1 MNLTEIPFEHR
12 MAAHCETGT
21 VTALL
26 NHAGMSISESMV
38 FGISGGIFFG
48 YLKSPDFPFPMFILR
63 SKPGNIRKK
72 ISKRL
77 GIKFHEQQFRSVS
90 AGEAALDEAIRQ
102 GHPTAVQ
109 VDFFY
114 MDYMPEWQRVHIN
127 AHYIIVFGMNGSSY
141 MVSDSYF
148 KQKSQLDRQKM
159 LTARFAGGMMAPK
172 GTMFFTQHIPD
183 NIDLAKP
190 IIKGIK
196 RASFNMTRL
205 PIPFLGV
212 KGIRKFAENLN
223 EWPVIARDT
232 EDLADRIMKI
242 NILMEDQGTGGG
254 GFRYMYATF
263 LQQAA
268 AIVNDDRLKSMSKEM
283 MEIGDKWR
291 NISYFAV
298 KMSKNRDLG
307 PDRIKELS
315 KMVYA
320 QADEEQKFFT
330 ELYKLVK

>member
-1 MNLTEIPFEHR
+1 

-26 NHAGMSISESMV
+26 NHSGMQLTEPLV
-38 FGISGGIFFG
+38 FGIAGGIFFG
-48 YLKSPDFPFPMFILR
+48 YLKSADLPFPMFILR
-63 SKPGNIRKK
+63 SRPGDIRKK

-77 GIKFHEQQFRSVS
+77 GIKFKEQTFRSPE
-90 AGEAALDEAIRQ
+90 AGQAALDEALRQ

-127 AHYIIVFGMNGSSY
+127 AHYIVVFGMNGSSY
-141 MVSDSYF
+141 SVSDSYY
-148 KQKSQLDRQKM
+148 KQRSQLDRNRL

-172 GTMFFTQHIPD
+172 GNMFYPVHIPENPD
-183 NIDLAKP
+183 YARAINI
-190 IIKGIK
+190 GIRK
-196 RASFNMTRL
+196 ACFNMLRL

-212 KGIRKFAENLN
+212 KGIRKFAEKVV
-223 EWPVIARDT
+223 EWPKLARNM
-232 EDLADRIMKI
+232 EDLSDRVMRI
-242 NILMEDQGTGGG
+242 NIFLEDQGTGGG

-268 AIVNDDRLKSMSKEM
+268 EIVKDERLKNLSKQM

-291 NISYFAV
+291 NISYFAA
-298 KMSKNRDLG
+298 KIGKNRDLG
-307 PDRIKELS
+307 PDRMKELS
-315 KMVYA
+315 RLIHA
-320 QADEEQKFFT
+320 QADEEHKFFT
-330 ELYKLVK
+330 ELYRLVK

>member
-1 MNLTEIPFEHR
+1 MNTLDIPFEHR

-21 VTALL
+21 VTSLL
-26 NHAGMSISESMV
+26 NHAGMSITEPLV
-38 FGISGGIFFG
+38 FGIAGGIFFG
-48 YLKSPDFPFPMFILR
+48 YLKSPDLPFPMFILR

-77 GIKFHEQQFRSVS
+77 GVKFREKRFRTPSK
-90 AGEAALDEAIRQ
+90 GESALDEAIRQ

-127 AHYIIVFGMNGSSY
+127 AHYIIVCGVNENKY
-141 MVSDSYF
+141 LVSDSYY
-148 KQKSQLDRQKM
+148 KQKSLLDRQRL

-172 GTMFFTQHIPD
+172 GNMFYADSVPTE
-183 NIDLAKP
+183 IDLRKP
-190 IIKGIK
+190 ILTGIR

-212 KGIRKFAENLN
+212 KGIRKFAEKVN
-223 EWPVIARDT
+223 EWPLITRDI
-232 EDLADRIMKI
+232 EDLADRMMRI
-242 NILMEDQGTGGG
+242 NILLEDQGTGGG

-268 AIVNDDRLKSMSKEM
+268 GITGDDRLKTMSKEM
-283 MEIGDKWR
+283 MKIGDKWR
-291 NISYFAV
+291 NISYFAA
-298 KMSKNRDLG
+298 KISKNRDLG
-307 PDRIKELS
+307 AEKIKELS
-315 KMVYA
+315 GMIYA
-320 QADEEQKFFT
+320 QADEEQKFFDD
-330 ELYKLVK
+330 LYKLVK

>member
-1 MNLTEIPFEHR
+1 MNSIELPFEHR

-26 NHAGMSISESMV
+26 NHAGMEITEPLV

-48 YLKSPDFPFPMFILR
+48 YLKSHDLPFPMFILR
-63 SKPGNIRKK
+63 SKPGDIRKK

-77 GIKFHEQQFRSVS
+77 GIKFHEQRFRSEKE
-90 AGEAALDEAIRQ
+90 GEAALMLSLQE

-114 MDYMPEWQRVHIN
+114 MDYMPSWQRVHIN
-127 AHYIIVFGMNGSSY
+127 AHYIIVFGVNGSSY
-141 MVSDSYF
+141 LVSDSYY
-148 KQKSQLDRQKM
+148 KQKSSLDRQLM
-159 LTARFAGGMMAPK
+159 NTARFAGGTMAPH
-172 GTMFFTQHIPD
+172 GTMYHVDHIPD
-183 NIDLAKP
+183 NVSLQEP
-190 IIKGIK
+190 IITGIK
-196 RASFNMTRL
+196 KAAFNMTRL

-212 KGIRKFAENLN
+212 KGIRKFASKVQ
-223 EWPVIARDT
+223 EWPALARDL
-232 EDLADRIMKI
+232 EDLSDRVMKI
-242 NILMEDQGTGGG
+242 NIFLEDQGTGGG

-268 AIVNDDRLKSMSKEM
+268 SILKEDSLKDMAKEM

-298 KMSKNRDLG
+298 KIGKNRDLG
-307 PDRIKELS
+307 PERLKELGGLIE
-315 KMVYA
+315 V
-320 QADEEQKFFT
+320 QADLEQKFFT
-330 ELYKLVK
+330 ELYRLVK

>member
-1 MNLTEIPFEHR
+1 MNTTEIPFEHR

-26 NHAGMSISESMV
+26 NHAGMSITEPLV

-48 YLKSPDFPFPMFILR
+48 YLKSADFPFPMFILR

-72 ISKRL
+72 VAKRL
-77 GIKFHEQQFRSVS
+77 GAKFYEKRFRSAS
-90 AGEAALDEAIRQ
+90 EGEAALDEAIRQ

-127 AHYIIVFGMNGSSY
+127 AHYIIAFGVNGNKY
-141 MVSDSYF
+141 LVSDSYY

-172 GTMFFTQHIPD
+172 GAMFYTKYIPE
-183 NIDLAKP
+183 NIDLRKP
-190 IIKGIK
+190 IITGIR

-212 KGIRKFAENLN
+212 KGIRKFAEKLN
-223 EWPVIARDT
+223 EWPAIARDM
-232 EDLADRIMKI
+232 EDLADRVMKI
-242 NILMEDQGTGGG
+242 NVLMEDQGTGGG

-263 LQQAA
+263 LQQAS
-268 AIVNDDRLKSMSKEM
+268 AILKDANLKTMSKEM

-291 NISYFAV
+291 NISYFAA
-298 KMSKNRDLG
+298 KISKNRDLG

-315 KMVYA
+315 AMVYA
-320 QADEEQKFFT
+320 QADEEQKFFS